1 MKRVPKDGGFW
12 QAITGTVEPGEEI
25 LDTVKRELVE
35 EAGISEPVYIS
46 AKLVEYEW
54 FNSKR
59 GYGGRDTIFAVEVSP
74 IAEVVIS
81 IDEHSEYKWLQIEDA
96 LALLKFDGNKKS
108 MQLVLEHANSR

>member
-12 QAITGTVEPGEEI
+12 QAITGTVESGEEI

-35 EAGISEPVYIS
+35 EAGISEPMYIS
-46 AKLVEYEW
+46 AKLAEYEW
-54 FNSKR
+54 FNSKG

-108 MQLVLEHANSR
+108 MQLVLEHAKSR